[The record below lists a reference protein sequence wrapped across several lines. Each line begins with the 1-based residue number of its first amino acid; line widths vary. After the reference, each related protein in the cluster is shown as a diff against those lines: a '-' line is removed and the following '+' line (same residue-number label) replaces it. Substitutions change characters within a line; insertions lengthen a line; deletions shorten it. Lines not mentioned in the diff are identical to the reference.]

1 MILREQGPYWTC
13 GRCQHKVPIDKMQW
27 DNGLL
32 VCARTEGLYCS
43 ADGAINGSLELRWAR
58 EVGRDRQELQPEP
71 KLINPVDPALQMESL
86 PASSGV
92 YE

>member
-1 MILREQGPYWTC
+1 MIIRNLGPYFTC
-13 GRCQHKVPIDKMQW
+13 MRCNHKVPIDKMVW
-27 DNGLL
+27 DAGLL
-32 VCARTEGLYCS
+32 VCAPTEGLYCK

-71 KLINPVDPALQMESL
+71 KLIDPVDPALQIETI
-86 PASSGV
+86 PASSGT

>member
-1 MILREQGPYWTC
+1 MILRQDGPYATC

-32 VCARTEGLYCS
+32 VCASTDGLYCS
-43 ADGAINGSLELRWAR
+43 ADRAINGSLELAWAK
-58 EVGRDRQELQPEP
+58 EVGRDRQEYTPEP
-71 KLINPVDPALQMESL
+71 KLINPVDPALQIDTI
-86 PASSGV
+86 PASSGN